1 MPVDLDALLA
11 PAHTALVTVELQHGA
26 VGEGSPLP
34 ALVDVVRERG
44 VLANVGRLAK
54 AARVAGARV
63 VHCTAA
69 FRPDGAGVGANC
81 RLLALT
87 QRRGGGGGGL
97 VAAGSKGA
105 EVMPELG
112 PEDGDLVLGRLHG
125 VDPFT
130 GTELDA
136 ILRNLGVRTVVATGV
151 SVNVAL
157 LGLVVGA
164 VGTGYQVVLP
174 TDGVAGVPV
183 DYADAV
189 LANTLSMLAT
199 LTTCDEVAAAWE
211 RQEGG
216 S

>member
-1 MPVDLDALLA
+1 MKP
-11 PAHTALVTVELQHGA
+11 PADPTSCQR
-26 VGEGSPLP
+26 SP
-34 ALVDVVRERG
+34 DW
-44 VLANVGRLAK
+44 
-54 AARVAGARV
+54 
-63 VHCTAA
+63 
-69 FRPDGAGVGANC
+69 
-81 RLLALT
+81 
-87 QRRGGGGGGL
+87 
-97 VAAGSKGA
+97 A